1 MKKNISK
8 YAKIAGIICGI
19 VVALVAIFN
28 ICIYNFVFLPNFSR
42 ATKERTVEH
51 EIKFYAG
58 EENYKRH
65 LADSEYIDS
74 LNLPLIEITSFD
86 SLKLKALV
94 WNSEN
99 SSSSEILLTT
109 FVTRFFVVFVTASF
123 IVFMLFEKNP
133 NIILNLLF

>member
-99 SSSSEILLTT
+99 SSSC
-109 FVTRFFVVFVTASF
+109 RC
-123 IVFMLFEKNP
+123 
-133 NIILNLLF
+133 

>member
-19 VVALVAIFN
+19 VAALVAVFN

-74 LNLPLIEITSFD
+74 LNLPLIEITF
-86 SLKLKALV
+86 
-94 WNSEN
+94 
-99 SSSSEILLTT
+99 
-109 FVTRFFVVFVTASF
+109 
-123 IVFMLFEKNP
+123 
-133 NIILNLLF
+133 